1 MGLRVTWL
9 RTERGF
15 VLRERERARE
25 RERER
30 EKERERER
38 ERESSSVTSG
48 LHREA
53 EGPQSLPEFHHT
65 HTHTH
70 TLGVH
75 FLNLDLYS
83 LTGYNVSR
91 VSGRNV
97 SMFSACGSVDLNP
110 LYLTFHVLTAVTP
123 QTCDVL

>member
-1 MGLRVTWL
+1 MS
-9 RTERGF
+9 
-15 VLRERERARE
+15 E

-30 EKERERER
+30 DRV
-38 ERESSSVTSG
+38 SSSVTSG

-65 HTHTH
+65 HA
-70 TLGVH
+70 LGVH

-91 VSGRNV
+91 VSGLIMNIMNV
-97 SMFSACGSVDLNP
+97 TIMFSTCGSVDLNP
-110 LYLTFHVLTAVTP
+110 LYLTLHVLTAVTP